1 MISGLNL
8 GARFMSWAQ
17 KAGNGKASAASS
29 SIAPVSEEIVER
41 LEPAAMPGTRPFG
54 QTRCTESRHGLD
66 WNIHQVP
73 SG

>member
-29 SIAPVSEEIVER
+29 SIAPVSEEIVE
-41 LEPAAMPGTRPFG
+41 AMPGTRPFG

-66 WNIHQVP
+66 WKIHQVP